1 VSQSPDS
8 GRVLI
13 AGGGLAGLAA
23 AAGLRARGVE
33 TTVLE
38 RVPELKRY
46 GSVISVLANSARG
59 LEEAGLGDLI
69 ERYCV
74 SVQRLE
80 YLDWR
85 GHYLAQMPIEDV
97 ARKLGTRTYIALR
110 SDLQLGMFEELGPD
124 VVTLGAEVADFE
136 QDDTGVTVKLADGRE
151 ERGAVLLGADGI
163 RSAVR
168 QRLIGDE
175 PRYAGYSGWR
185 GITTMDPPPLPPG
198 LGKQVFGR
206 GRTFGTFG
214 MRDNRIYW
222 FSSFVAPAGESDEPD
237 GHKAAVRRVFAGA
250 PELVRSVIEA
260 TDESEILR
268 TDIYDRPPVER
279 WGKGRV
285 TLIGDSAH
293 AATPN
298 TGQGGSQALLDGVLV
313 ADRIARIADNLG
325 DAAAVRDVLEAYES
339 ERIPQT
345 AKVVKEAGLV
355 GTFAHWSN
363 PVLCFVRDWAMY
375 RLTPK
380 AIWRRR
386 ATAYLTPNL

>member
-1 VSQSPDS
+1 
-8 GRVLI
+8 
-13 AGGGLAGLAA
+13 LAGLAA
-23 AAGLRARGVE
+23 ASALRTAGVD

-38 RVPELKRY
+38 RVPEMKRY

-59 LEEAGLGDLI
+59 LEQAGLGELI
-69 ERYCV
+69 ERHCV
-74 SVQRLE
+74 PVQRLE
-80 YLDWR
+80 YLDWHGR
-85 GHYLAQMPIEDV
+85 YLAQMPIEDV

-110 SDLQLGMFEELGPD
+110 SDLQIGMFEALGPE
-124 VVTLGAEVADFE
+124 VVKLGSEVVGFE
-136 QDDTGVTVKLADGRE
+136 QDGAGVTVKLRDGRE
-151 ERGAVLLGADGI
+151 ERGSVLLGADGI

-168 QRLIGDE
+168 AKLLGDP

-185 GITTMDPPPLPPG
+185 GITTMDPSPLAPG

-214 MRDNRIYW
+214 MGDNRVYW
-222 FSSFVAPAGESDEPD
+222 FSSFVAEAGGSDEPD
-237 GHKAAVRRVFAGA
+237 GHKAHVRRTFEGA
-250 PELVRSVIEA
+250 PELVRSIIEA

-279 WGKGRV
+279 WGDGRV

-313 ADRIARIADNLG
+313 AERIAGVASSLG
-325 DAAAVRDVLEAYES
+325 DPSAVRAALESYES

-345 AKVVKEAGLV
+345 SKVVKEAGLV
-355 GTFAHWSN
+355 GTFVHWSN
-363 PVLCFVRDWAMY
+363 PVACFVRDWVMY
-375 RLTPK
+375 KLTPG

-386 ATAYLTPNL
+386 ATAYLAPNL